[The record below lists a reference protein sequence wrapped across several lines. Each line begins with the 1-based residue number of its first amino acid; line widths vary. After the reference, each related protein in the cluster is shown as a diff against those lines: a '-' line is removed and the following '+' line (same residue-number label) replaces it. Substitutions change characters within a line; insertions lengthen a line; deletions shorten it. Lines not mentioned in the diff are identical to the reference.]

1 MRRVM
6 VLGALLLAGTLSVVG
21 VVGQQGEMN
30 AEVDRLED
38 NLFILRGGDGNSAAF
53 VTSNGVVLVE
63 RGAWASIQSPS

>member
-38 NLFILRGGDGNSAAF
+38 NLFILRGGGGNSAAF